1 MNQDAAHCQRI
12 EIMPLNDGWVVTEG
26 GRTAGQF
33 DNVESAYKSALA
45 ICGDLFEQ
53 GVRSQVTE
61 RAAAA

>member
-1 MNQDAAHCQRI
+1 MRADVAHCQNI
-12 EIMPLNDGWVVTEG
+12 EIAPIQDGWVVTEG
-26 GRTAGQF
+26 GRPAGQF

-45 ICGDLFEQ
+45 LCGTLFEQ